1 MPDWVTAYGEK
12 SDPTVV
18 LLHPAGWT
26 RHAWTPHA
34 ERLADRYRVVTIDLP
49 GHGIHPDPEFTME
62 RAVADI
68 DSVLDSVG
76 SAVLVG
82 HSLGGY
88 VAIRAAAAD
97 SERVDG
103 MLLAGAAY
111 NWNWR
116 SPVGLVLSVVQ
127 HLQSYLYDGLSH
139 VPRLARRFE
148 HGPGD
153 EIQLPPPH
161 EDTHPYSKGFASGI
175 REITFRR
182 FWPDVEVY
190 GGPTLIIHGN
200 EEPIAGH
207 AGSLA
212 ARAKANLRWIDG
224 DHYAPMNDP
233 ETFTAEVAR
242 FLDDVYTDQ
251 TMGAAYDDRNRRVRD
266 LLRVV
271 R

>member
-1 MPDWVTAYGEK
+1 MPDWVTTYGDT

-34 ERLADRYRVVTIDLP
+34 ERLADRYRVVMIDLP
-49 GHGIHPDPEFTME
+49 GHGIHPDSEFTME

-68 DSVLDSVG
+68 GSVLDSVD

-88 VAIRAAAAD
+88 VAIRAAAVYP
-97 SERVDG
+97 EQIDG
-103 MLLAGAAY
+103 LLLAGAAY

-116 SPVGLVLSVVQ
+116 SPVGLVISVVQ
-127 HLQSYLYDGLSH
+127 HLLSYLYDGLSH
-139 VPRLARRFE
+139 VPGLARRVE
-148 HGPGD
+148 HGPDD
-153 EIQLPPPH
+153 ETQLPPPH
-161 EDTHPYSKGFASGI
+161 EDTHPYSKGVASAT
-175 REITFRR
+175 REITFRQ
-182 FWPDVEVY
+182 FWPDIEAY

-200 EEPIAGH
+200 EEPIASH
-207 AGSLA
+207 AGGLA

-224 DHYAPMNDP
+224 DHYAPVNNSG
-233 ETFTAEVAR
+233 TFTAEVAR
-242 FLDDVYTDQ
+242 FLDEVYTGQ
-251 TMGAAYDDRNRRVRD
+251 TVGAAYDDQSRGIRD

>member
-1 MPDWVTAYGEK
+1 MPDWVTTYGEK
-12 SDPTVV
+12 SDPTVF

-88 VAIRAAAAD
+88 VAIRVAAARP
-97 SERVDG
+97 ERVDG
-103 MLLAGAAY
+103 VLLAGAAY

-116 SPVGLVLSVVQ
+116 SPVGLMLSVVQ
-127 HLQSYLYDGLSH
+127 NLLSYLYDGLSH

-148 HGPGD
+148 HGPDD
-153 EIQLPPPH
+153 ETQLPPPH
-161 EDTHPYSKGFASGI
+161 EDTHPYWKGFTSAT
-175 REITFRR
+175 RDITFRQ
-182 FWPDVEVY
+182 FWPDLEAY
-190 GGPTLIIHGN
+190 GGPSLIIHGDT
-200 EEPIAGH
+200 ELLAKH
-207 AGSLA
+207 AGGLA

-224 DHYAPMNDP
+224 GHYAPMNNA

-242 FLDDVYTDQ
+242 FLDEVYAGQ
-251 TMGAAYDDRNRRVRD
+251 TKGAAYDGRNP
-266 LLRVV
+266 
-271 R
+271 